1 MLRTVAQSSL
11 VLTVAVVLV
20 TAAVVIA
27 NGGSLTQA
35 GAWALVVALGTR
47 VVPILG
53 SFAIAYWPRRA
64 ATVPAL
70 GAAAV
75 ARLVGRE
82 IWATVRLFFFYH
94 PFEKL
99 VTRQEPDTVIAN
111 EMPVL
116 LVHGFYAN
124 AAFWQ
129 HTKRALEDDGWHN
142 LFSLNLEP
150 PFSDIDL
157 YAEQLRARVEA
168 VCSRCQASAVIIVAH
183 SMGGLVARACA
194 AQAPGRVHHIV
205 CLGTPHQGTVLAG
218 LLPMRTTRQMRP
230 GSEWLRGLEARDAT
244 AVRLTNIYSEHDN
257 IIVPQANARQGDDNI
272 ALSGVGHLDMAFSPV
287 LHRRLIRVLDKS
299 ARGAQSLRECT
310 A

>member
-11 VLTVAVVLV
+11 VVTIGVVVV

-27 NGGSLTQA
+27 NGGSMTQA
-35 GAWALVVALGTR
+35 GAWALTLALGTR

-53 SFAIAYWPRRA
+53 SFAIAYWPRRNA
-64 ATVPAL
+64 AVPAL
-70 GAAAV
+70 GAAAA
-75 ARLVGRE
+75 ARLVAGE
-82 IWATVRLFFFYH
+82 IWATLRLFFFYH

-99 VTRQEPDTVIAN
+99 VTRQEPDTVVAGEI
-111 EMPVL
+111 PVL

-129 HTKRALEDDGWHN
+129 RTKRVLEDDGWHN
-142 LFSLNLEP
+142 LFALNLEP
-150 PFSDIDL
+150 PFSDIDV
-157 YAEQLRARVEA
+157 YADQLRARVEA
-168 VCSRCQASAVIIVAH
+168 VCRRCGASAIIIVAH

-230 GSEWLRGLEARDAT
+230 GSEWLRGLEARDDT
-244 AVRLTNIYSEHDN
+244 AVGLTNIYSEHDN
-257 IIVPQANARQGDDNI
+257 IIVPQANARRGDDNV
-272 ALSGVGHLDMAFSPV
+272 ALSGIGHLDMAFSAA
-287 LHRRLIRVLDKS
+287 LHRQLIRVLDKC
-299 ARGAQSLRECT
+299 ARGAQSLGKCT